1 MHQHQFTRRQLLT
14 GLGGTALLSFLGR
27 VNAFAQAAPPDYK
40 ALVCIFLSGGNDS
53 HNMVVPL
60 NTADFAAYRNAR
72 GSLALPDSNGSL
84 VNVQNTDGKAYGL
97 NPGLL
102 ALQPLWNQ
110 GALAILANAGM
121 LVQPVTRAQFLQNAV
136 PVPTNLFSHS
146 DQVQQMQSGIP
157 STSGGTG
164 WGGRAV
170 DVMQSYNT
178 ATSFPSSLSVAG
190 PSLFC
195 KGSVVQGASIV
206 PGLGLDAYGMNI
218 WPQTAADA
226 RKVGLQQILQFN
238 SGLELIQ
245 VANNVRQDA
254 TDMNAMLSGAGAA
267 VGTSFPGTS
276 IGNQLKQVAQII
288 KLRTTTGMS
297 RQVFFCTIDGFDTH
311 SGQSWAQYDLLR
323 QLAEG
328 LSAFYN
334 ATTELGVADRVTS
347 FTLSDFGRTLEVSG
361 SGTDH
366 GWGGHHLILGGAVQ
380 GGRIHGT
387 FPTLALGGP
396 DDANTRGVLIP
407 TTSIDQYG
415 ATLAAWLGVP
425 AAQLSTVFP
434 NLTKFAAP
442 TLGFMKA

>member
-1 MHQHQFTRRQLLT
+1 MHQHQFTRRQLLS
-14 GLGGTALLSFLGR
+14 GLGSTALLSFLGK
-27 VNAFAQAAPPDYK
+27 VNAFAQSAPPDYK
-40 ALVCIFLSGGNDS
+40 ALVCVFLSGGNDS

-60 NTADFAAYRNAR
+60 NGTDYAAYKSAR
-72 GSLALPDSNGSL
+72 GTLALPDLNGAM
-84 VNVQNTDGKAYGL
+84 VNIVNTDGKPYGL

-110 GALAILANAGM
+110 GSLAILANAGM
-121 LVQPVTRAQFLQNAV
+121 LVQPVTRTQFLANAV

-146 DQVQQMQSGIP
+146 DQVQQIQTGIP

-164 WGGRAV
+164 WGGRAA
-170 DVMQSYNT
+170 DVIKSFNGT
-178 ATSFPSSLSVAG
+178 TSFPSALSVSG

-206 PGLGLDAYGMNI
+206 PGLGLDMYGMDI
-218 WPQTAADA
+218 WPQAAASA
-226 RKVGLQQILQFN
+226 RKTGLQQILQFN

-245 VANNVRQDA
+245 VANNVRKDA
-254 TDMNAMLSGAGAA
+254 VDMNSMLSSAGASL
-267 VGTSFPGTS
+267 GTAFPGTG
-276 IGNQLKQVAQII
+276 IGKQLQQVAQII

-297 RQVFFCTIDGFDTH
+297 RQVFFCTLDGFDTH
-311 SGQSWAQYDLLR
+311 SAQSWTQWDLLR

-328 LSAFYN
+328 LAAFYN

-361 SGTDH
+361 SGSDH

-387 FPTLALGGP
+387 FPTLSMGGP

-415 ATLAAWLGVP
+415 ATLATWLGVP

-434 NLTKFAAP
+434 NLSKFPNP

>member
-14 GLGGTALLSFLGR
+14 GLGSTALLSFLGK
-27 VNAFAQAAPPDYK
+27 VNAFAQSAPPDYK

-60 NTADFAAYRNAR
+60 NGPDYTAYKTAR
-72 GSLALPDSNGSL
+72 GSLALPDLNGAM
-84 VNVQNTDGKAYGL
+84 VNIVNTDGKPYGL

-110 GALAILANAGM
+110 GALAILANA
-121 LVQPVTRAQFLQNAV
+121 V

-146 DQVQQMQSGIP
+146 DQVQQIQTGIP

-164 WGGRAV
+164 WGGRAA
-170 DVMQSYNT
+170 DVIKAFNGT
-178 ATSFPSSLSVAG
+178 TSFPSALSVAG

-206 PGLGLDAYGMNI
+206 PGLGLDMWGMDI
-218 WPQTAADA
+218 WPQEAASA
-226 RKVGLQQILQFN
+226 RKAGLQQILQFN

-245 VANNVRQDA
+245 VANNVRKDA
-254 TDMNAMLSGAGAA
+254 VDMNTMLSGSGASL
-267 VGTSFPGTS
+267 GTAFPGTG
-276 IGNQLKQVAQII
+276 IGKQLQQVAQII

-297 RQVFFCTIDGFDTH
+297 RQVFFCTLDGFDTH
-311 SGQSWAQYDLLR
+311 SAQSWTQWDLLR

-328 LSAFYN
+328 LAAFYN
-334 ATTELGVADRVTS
+334 ATMELGVADRVTS

-361 SGTDH
+361 SGSDH

-396 DDANTRGVLIP
+396 DDANNRGVLIP

-415 ATLAAWLGVP
+415 ATLASWLGVP
-425 AAQLSTVFP
+425 AAQLATVFP
-434 NLTKFAAP
+434 NLAKFP
-442 TLGFMKA
+442 TQTLGFMKA